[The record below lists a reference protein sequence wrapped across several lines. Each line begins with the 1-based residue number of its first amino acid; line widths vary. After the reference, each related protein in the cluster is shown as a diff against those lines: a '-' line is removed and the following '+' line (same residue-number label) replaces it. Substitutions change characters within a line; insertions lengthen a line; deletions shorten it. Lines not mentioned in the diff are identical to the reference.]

1 MRRSLLLTIVL
12 ALSAAAVAVAATS
25 SGSDSASAVREDRP
39 TSFSAAVSGSG
50 AAGSASVAASGS
62 STARSDP
69 TTWGRA
75 TDREYGRRSRQRMAR
90 RLARIVLGSSAERL
104 GVERSELRAAVRD
117 IAADQRGKPRPD
129 RSELT
134 KLRDEL
140 ATDLGRE
147 IGRTRG
153 EVLKAARAELT
164 DRLRQG
170 TELGVVTAAGSRLA
184 LDCFDEPS
192 SCDVGELRR
201 ELRAGRLLG

>member
-25 SGSDSASAVREDRP
+25 SGSGPASAAREDRP

-50 AAGSASVAASGS
+50 TAASASVAGSGS

-75 TDREYGRRSRQRMAR
+75 TDRGDGRRSRQRMAR

-104 GVERSELRAAVRD
+104 GVERSELRAAVRE
-117 IAADQRGKPRPD
+117 IAADQRRKPRPD
-129 RSELT
+129 RSELDD
-134 KLRDEL
+134 LRDEL
-140 ATDLGRE
+140 ATDLGRD
-147 IGRTRG
+147 IGRTRA
-153 EVLKAARAELT
+153 EVLKAARAELA

-170 TELGVVTAAGSRLA
+170 TELGVVSAQGSRLA
-184 LDCFDEPS
+184 LGCFDAPS
-192 SCDVGELRR
+192 SCDFGELRR